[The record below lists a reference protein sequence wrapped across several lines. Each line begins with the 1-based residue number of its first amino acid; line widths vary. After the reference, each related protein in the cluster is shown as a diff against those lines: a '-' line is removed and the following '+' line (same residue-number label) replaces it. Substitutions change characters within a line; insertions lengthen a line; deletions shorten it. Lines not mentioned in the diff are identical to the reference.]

1 MTHRD
6 FLFHLERFGIKLG
19 LENITHLL
27 EALGEPHLSFPCI
40 HVAGTNGKGS
50 VLAMVDAVLR
60 NAGYTVGRYT
70 SPHLIDVNE
79 RLLFNGV
86 PISDDELDEQL
97 GAVRAIAE
105 SMEPVPT
112 FFEFL
117 TAVAFRW
124 FAEKNV
130 DIALIEVG
138 MGGRFDAT
146 NVVYP
151 EVAAITN
158 IDLEHT
164 KYLGDTLGK
173 IAFEKAGI
181 IKTRV
186 PVVVTE
192 RKPEPL
198 EVILSRAE
206 AMRSP
211 AIVLRRQFDYVFHDR
226 ALNRL
231 FEYHGVHVNLPP
243 VRLGLGGAHQGDN
256 AAAAAALC
264 EILAG
269 RFPNISISTMV
280 KGLAE
285 ARWPCRLEKVLEN
298 PPVIIDVAHNTA
310 GAVRLAEELGECVLL
325 LGVSSDKAADQMIQV
340 LAPKAREIV
349 LTQFTG
355 SRALPI
361 DRLCEAAGTLRYH
374 RAPQLAD
381 ALDLGIRLASKDL
394 PLIITGSVFL
404 AGEARRLLIE
414 RYGALPLQF

>member
-1 MTHRD
+1 MTHRE

-19 LENITHLL
+19 LENISHLL
-27 EALGEPHLSFPCI
+27 EVLGKPHQCFPSI

-60 NAGYTVGRYT
+60 NAGYTTGRYT
-70 SPHLIDVNE
+70 SPHLIALNE
-79 RLLFNGV
+79 RMLFNGV
-86 PISDDELDEQL
+86 PISDDELDDQL
-97 GAVRAIAE
+97 GVVRAVAE
-105 SMEPVPT
+105 KMGTLPT

-124 FAEKNV
+124 FAEKRVNV
-130 DIALIEVG
+130 ALIEVG

-146 NVVYP
+146 NVICP
-151 EVAAITN
+151 EATAITN

-181 IKTRV
+181 IKSRV

-192 RKPEPL
+192 KKTEPL
-198 EVILSRAE
+198 EVIRERAE
-206 AMRSP
+206 LMQSP
-211 AIVLRRQFDYVFHDR
+211 AFLLHRDFDYIFHDQ
-226 ALNRL
+226 ALHRL
-231 FEYHGVHVNLPP
+231 FEYHGMNINLPP

-256 AAAAAALC
+256 AAASAALC
-264 EILAG
+264 EVLME
-269 RFPNISISTMV
+269 RFSNIGTSAIT

-285 ARWPCRLEKVLEN
+285 AKWPCRLERVLEN

-310 GAVRLAEELGECVLL
+310 GAVRLAQELEECVLL

-340 LAPKAREIV
+340 LAPKAREVI

-355 SRALPI
+355 PRALPI

-374 RAPQLAD
+374 RTLQLAE
-381 ALDLGIRLASKDL
+381 ALDLGMRLASKDL
-394 PLIITGSVFL
+394 PLVITGSIFL

-414 RYGALPLQF
+414 RYGAKPLQF